1 MRAVLADLL
10 AFDAVARRHNA
21 GGLHPRLTAAIE
33 ADARFPVIAASPSP
47 DAMPTLQELP
57 ENVTVLSITG
67 SGSRRS
73 A

>member
-21 GGLHPRLTAAIE
+21 GGLHPSMRAAIE
-33 ADARFPVIAASPSP
+33 ADARFPVTAASPSP
-47 DAMPTLQELP
+47 DAMPTMQELP
-57 ENVTVLSITG
+57 ENITVLSAKSTV
-67 SGSRRS
+67 SRRR